1 MFLSE
6 REPKSH
12 GATLIP
18 LGRLVSLLIR
28 FVLAAKPTPASQR
41 SSLLRPLQEKGSQLC
56 LPSADLHLRTW
67 SHSAL

>member
-18 LGRLVSLLIR
+18 FGRLVGLLIR
-28 FVLAAKPTPASQR
+28 FVLAAKPTPASRR
-41 SSLLRPLQEKGSQLC
+41 SSLLRPVQKKG
-56 LPSADLHLRTW
+56 
-67 SHSAL
+67 